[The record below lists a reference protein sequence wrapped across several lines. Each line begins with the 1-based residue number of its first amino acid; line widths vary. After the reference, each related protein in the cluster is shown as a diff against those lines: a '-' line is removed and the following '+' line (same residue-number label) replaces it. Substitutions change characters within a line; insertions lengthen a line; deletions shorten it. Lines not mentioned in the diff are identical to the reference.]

1 MARRSLIRWKIG
13 VAVLVLAA
21 GLAGT
26 AAATSGAAAAKA
38 LPLPSPA
45 RFVSNLDL
53 ECFRTNVHT
62 PGQLP
67 APITLSHLNPV
78 LANQARWQ
86 ITSLGAR
93 TQLCTPVAKND
104 VIPVPG
110 VLEFVG
116 FVDLSCYRITGPSL
130 NLPLTLDHLNP
141 VLGHLPRKEVTVMA
155 PEQLCLP
162 VIKNG
167 SKPPAEI
174 LRLVQYIDLVCYR
187 ETPQV
192 AMNETLKLTQLNKE
206 LSHLPD
212 AKVRVTFNRQ
222 LCVPVRKNS
231 QDIPEDVLKIVQ
243 WIDLEKYDLNADPI
257 TAFTLKLNHINP
269 LLERMPT
276 EEATITSR
284 HQLALPVAKNGN
296 KPPTG

>member
-1 MARRSLIRWKIG
+1 MVRRSLIRWKIG
-13 VAVLVLAA
+13 VAVLILAA

-26 AAATSGAAAAKA
+26 ATATSGAAPAKA

-53 ECFRTNVHT
+53 ECFRTNTHT
-62 PGQLP
+62 PGPLP

-110 VLEFVG
+110 VLEFVS

-141 VLGHLPRKEVTVMA
+141 VLGHLPRKEVTVLA

-167 SKPPAEI
+167 SKPPEEV
-174 LRLVQYIDLVCYR
+174 LRLVRYIDLVCYR

-192 AMNETLKLTQLNKE
+192 AMNESLKLTQLNKE

-222 LCVPVRKNS
+222 LCVPVRKNN
-231 QDIPEDVLKIVQ
+231 QEIPTDVLNIVR

-257 TAFTLKLNHINP
+257 PTFTLKLDHINP
-269 LLERMPT
+269 LLERLPT
-276 EEATITSR
+276 EEATIAGR